1 MIYVLLHNLFAFPIS
16 HLADSKV
23 SIQLSID
30 GLIYNV
36 NYRWIDIAGF
46 SVSYTWYCGSVLVS
60 TIDVTK

>member
-1 MIYVLLHNLFAFPIS
+1 MIYVLLHNLFSFPIF
-16 HLADSKV
+16 HLADFKV

-30 GLIYNV
+30 ELIYNV
-36 NYRWIDIAGF
+36 NYRWIDITGF